1 MVGNN
6 YGQIAVGGHIHTVK
20 AVDSGGNTA
29 VAALPFFSLV
39 AFWALYALC
48 SLRSYCALWPYRTL
62 RPLRPPFTLFT
73 CLARSACISFRPLGA
88 NGTCLS
94 LRALG
99 ATFSLGAVKKSGIP
113 FFY

>member
-39 AFWALYALC
+39 AFWALYALR
-48 SLRSYCALWPYRTL
+48 SLRSYCALWPYRDG
-62 RPLRPPFTLFT
+62 LFRKGDY
-73 CLARSACISFRPLGA
+73 L
-88 NGTCLS
+88 
-94 LRALG
+94 
-99 ATFSLGAVKKSGIP
+99 
-113 FFY
+113 